1 MVIEL
6 SLGGL
11 LTLLGI
17 PTAITSLG
25 LWMLQRKMA
34 KREEIRDKREAARE
48 KNEVLLIQNTRAALA
63 LAEATAIAVQRIP
76 DAHCNGDM
84 HAALEYARKVKH
96 EQKDFL
102 TEQGVK
108 AICWASLNFCGQT
121 RKEGLENRYLK
132 KADLDP
138 CDHFCV
144 AVCGHHR
151 HQLSGL

>member
-63 LAEATAIAVQRIP
+63 LAEAIQARIVELSRQL
-76 DAHCNGDM
+76 
-84 HAALEYARKVKH
+84 AAQQA
-96 EQKDFL
+96 
-102 TEQGVK
+102 
-108 AICWASLNFCGQT
+108 ASGQT
-121 RKEGLENRYLK
+121 TPLCLM
-132 KADLDP
+132 
-138 CDHFCV
+138 FC
-144 AVCGHHR
+144 ACAER
-151 HQLSGL
+151 R

>member
-6 SLGGL
+6 SVGGL

-25 LWMLQRKMA
+25 LWLLQRRIS
-34 KREEIRDKREAARE
+34 KREAVQDAREAARE
-48 KNEVLLIQNTRAALA
+48 QNEVLLIQNTRAALA
-63 LAEATAIAVQRIP
+63 LAEAGVHTLVEKPLAAVAVQRIP

-96 EQKDFL
+96 AQKDFL

-108 AICWASLNFCGQT
+108 AI
-121 RKEGLENRYLK
+121 Y
-132 KADLDP
+132 
-138 CDHFCV
+138 
-144 AVCGHHR
+144 
-151 HQLSGL
+151 

>member
-17 PTAITSLG
+17 PAAITAFCS
-25 LWMLQRKMA
+25 WALQRRITR
-34 KREEIRDKREAARE
+34 REAAQDKRELVRE
-48 KNEVLLIQNTRAALA
+48 KHEVLLIRSIGAAIA
-63 LAEATAIAVQRIP
+63 LSEATATAVQRIP

-102 TEQGVK
+102 TEQGVQ
-108 AICWASLNFCGQT
+108 AL
-121 RKEGLENRYLK
+121 Y
-132 KADLDP
+132 
-138 CDHFCV
+138 
-144 AVCGHHR
+144 
-151 HQLSGL
+151 